1 MKTLKPV
8 AILLVCLIL
17 IGLIGWITFGEFPG
31 LASRSAKNIHLGL
44 DLAGGVSITYQA
56 EDGVVPS
63 EEEMKGALSVIQRR
77 LDTKGYTE
85 ASAYLDGTN
94 RIRVEIP
101 GVEDASKAVE
111 EIGRTAMLAFYGLNS
126 IGTHTGEDILN
137 MVATGEAE
145 LVVTGQYIKSASFQK
160 GKLSSA
166 GSVEPYVKVEFDE
179 EGTRLFAEAT
189 QKYYDKQ
196 IAIMLDDSLCSEPL
210 VKVVITDGVAV
221 ISGMKSDEE
230 AQDLASDIIG
240 GALPVQLQDIEH
252 QSVGATLGQN
262 ALTTSILAGILGFAV
277 IVLFMLIVYRVPG
290 LAASIS
296 LFLYVSLELLIFNLL
311 GWTLTLPGIAG
322 FILSIGM
329 AVDANVIIFAR
340 IREEI
345 IQGHTIR
352 LSIRNGFSKALSAI
366 LDGNI
371 TTLIAAI
378 VLYLFG
384 SGTIRGFAQTLGLGI
399 LLSMVS
405 ALFVTRFLLVNL
417 MNIFPAKKGLYAVI
431 HLPWN
436 TKRKEA

>member
-1 MKTLKPV
+1 
-8 AILLVCLIL
+8 
-17 IGLIGWITFGEFPG
+17 
-31 LASRSAKNIHLGL
+31 
-44 DLAGGVSITYQA
+44 
-56 EDGVVPS
+56 
-63 EEEMKGALSVIQRR
+63 MKGSLSVIQRR

-85 ASAYLDGTN
+85 ASAYIDGNN

-111 EIGRTAMLAFYGLNS
+111 EIGKTAMLAFVGLNS
-126 IGTHTGEDILN
+126 TADFHNGQEILD
-137 MVATGEAE
+137 MVANGEAE
-145 LVVTGQYIKSASFQK
+145 LVLTGQYVKSASFQK
-160 GKLSSA
+160 GKLSAA
-166 GSVEPYVKVEFDE
+166 GSVEPYVKLEFDA

-189 QKYYDKQ
+189 QKYLDRQ
-196 IAIMLDDSLCSEPL
+196 IAIMLDDTICSAPL
-210 VKVVITDGVAV
+210 VKAVITDGTAV
-221 ISGMKSDEE
+221 ISGMSSDEE
-230 AQDLASDIIG
+230 AQELASDIIG

-296 LFLYVSLELLIFNLL
+296 LFFYVSLELLIFNLL

-345 IQGHTIR
+345 VQNHTIR

-417 MNIFPAKKGLYAVI
+417 MDIFPPKKGLYAVI
-431 HLPWN
+431 RLPWN

>member
-1 MKTLKPV
+1 M
-8 AILLVCLIL
+8 LV
-17 IGLIGWITFGEFPG
+17 
-31 LASRSAKNIHLGL
+31 
-44 DLAGGVSITYQA
+44 
-56 EDGVVPS
+56 
-63 EEEMKGALSVIQRR
+63 
-77 LDTKGYTE
+77 
-85 ASAYLDGTN
+85 
-94 RIRVEIP
+94 
-101 GVEDASKAVE
+101 
-111 EIGRTAMLAFYGLNS
+111 
-126 IGTHTGEDILN
+126 
-137 MVATGEAE
+137 
-145 LVVTGQYIKSASFQK
+145 
-160 GKLSSA
+160 
-166 GSVEPYVKVEFDE
+166 
-179 EGTRLFAEAT
+179 
-189 QKYYDKQ
+189 
-196 IAIMLDDSLCSEPL
+196 
-210 VKVVITDGVAV
+210 
-221 ISGMKSDEE
+221 
-230 AQDLASDIIG
+230 
-240 GALPVQLQDIEH
+240 
-252 QSVGATLGQN
+252 
-262 ALTTSILAGILGFAV
+262 
-277 IVLFMLIVYRVPG
+277 VYRVPG

-345 IQGHTIR
+345 VQNHTIR

-417 MNIFPAKKGLYAVI
+417 MDIFPPKKGLYAVI
-431 HLPWN
+431 RLPWN

>member
-1 MKTLKPV
+1 
-8 AILLVCLIL
+8 
-17 IGLIGWITFGEFPG
+17 
-31 LASRSAKNIHLGL
+31 
-44 DLAGGVSITYQA
+44 
-56 EDGVVPS
+56 
-63 EEEMKGALSVIQRR
+63 
-77 LDTKGYTE
+77 
-85 ASAYLDGTN
+85 
-94 RIRVEIP
+94 
-101 GVEDASKAVE
+101 
-111 EIGRTAMLAFYGLNS
+111 
-126 IGTHTGEDILN
+126 
-137 MVATGEAE
+137 
-145 LVVTGQYIKSASFQK
+145 
-160 GKLSSA
+160 
-166 GSVEPYVKVEFDE
+166 
-179 EGTRLFAEAT
+179 
-189 QKYYDKQ
+189 
-196 IAIMLDDSLCSEPL
+196 MLDDSLCSEPL
-210 VKVVITDGVAV
+210 VKVVITDGIAV
-221 ISGMKSDEE
+221 ISGMKSDQE

-345 IQGHTIR
+345 VQGHTIR

-371 TTLIAAI
+371 TTLIAAV